1 MADYNNPEALNEI
14 RQHNEEYLKYIN
26 FEEKN
31 KGRGGEDFV
40 GHVNASKRGDRRR
53 QSVIVPSFKADN
65 DLSNLFMTN
74 IVNPAMKASNIR
86 DGKVE
91 LNSIN
96 SVSQDWVGVVSSQKP
111 YRRYYTE
118 LFKNEEE
125 FSHIFKKL
133 EEDCLDQ
140 LRQADLLAEECQSL
154 DNMERKLVENL
165 EKDFEGV
172 QASLTEVN
180 QIRDELRGQL
190 EIKRSQLNS
199 SKNKSQSVPTELTES
214 EKQQIYSKI
223 FAIALDI
230 GLADKK
236 DQKPNEISYEAAMNY
251 LKDLTY
257 RAELFIESQNAFREE
272 DKRGFERETR
282 EYQSEKRDR
291 LRYESEI
298 AKEILRE
305 EDAKLKK
312 EKQDRLDRERGGRR
326 KDMVRN
332 FIQKEETGR
341 DEKEKMEE
349 EIAKDRVY
357 FTDE

>member
-1 MADYNNPEALNEI
+1 
-14 RQHNEEYLKYIN
+14 
-26 FEEKN
+26 
-31 KGRGGEDFV
+31 
-40 GHVNASKRGDRRR
+40 
-53 QSVIVPSFKADN
+53 
-65 DLSNLFMTN
+65 
-74 IVNPAMKASNIR
+74 
-86 DGKVE
+86 
-91 LNSIN
+91 
-96 SVSQDWVGVVSSQKP
+96 
-111 YRRYYTE
+111 
-118 LFKNEEE
+118 
-125 FSHIFKKL
+125 
-133 EEDCLDQ
+133 
-140 LRQADLLAEECQSL
+140 
-154 DNMERKLVENL
+154 
-165 EKDFEGV
+165 
-172 QASLTEVN
+172 
-180 QIRDELRGQL
+180 
-190 EIKRSQLNS
+190 
-199 SKNKSQSVPTELTES
+199 
-214 EKQQIYSKI
+214 
-223 FAIALDI
+223 
-230 GLADKK
+230 
-236 DQKPNEISYEAAMNY
+236 MNY